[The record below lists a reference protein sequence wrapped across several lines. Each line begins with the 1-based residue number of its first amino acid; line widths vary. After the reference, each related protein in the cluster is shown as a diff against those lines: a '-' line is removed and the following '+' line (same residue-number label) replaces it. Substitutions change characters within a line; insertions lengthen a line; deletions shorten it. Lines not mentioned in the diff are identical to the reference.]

1 MPLPPILE
9 SCKLDMLLSD
19 DELRDKYPLA
29 MAERIMRIRE
39 MYNYWLSNPSMRD
52 RQLRDTIMSRF
63 NISQSAAYSDIKV
76 IHELAPL
83 LSEKSRSF
91 HRARFNEMILAAY
104 DKAKARNDT
113 RAMVNAAKEYGK
125 QNRID
130 QEDEMNMPYDDIVYQ
145 PFCPTTDVKVL
156 GLKPIPDIYNHIDRL
171 TKELSRDF
179 ADIEDVEFEEPDL
192 EESFTFPS

>member
-83 LSEKSRSF
+83 PTPTDT
-91 HRARFNEMILAAY
+91 AWIPATNE
-104 DKAKARNDT
+104 
-113 RAMVNAAKEYGK
+113 
-125 QNRID
+125 
-130 QEDEMNMPYDDIVYQ
+130 
-145 PFCPTTDVKVL
+145 
-156 GLKPIPDIYNHIDRL
+156 
-171 TKELSRDF
+171 S
-179 ADIEDVEFEEPDL
+179 
-192 EESFTFPS
+192 